1 MIKLKNYPKG
11 RKWSYSTDEIGQRAE
26 RLTADILHELA
37 KAHIPAVGDIDS
49 NQQYR
54 ITLTVSNEPYKVVGI
69 HELFER
75 GRSTGKFK
83 FEYPRIW
90 VEGIYGTTCRKY
102 EQSEL
107 SKQHSLT
114 KVVSILKERYLAI
127 QSAQHAAKSQED
139 TKAAREAIV
148 KDLRKEFP
156 RLSRYILENDRVDV
170 EICFKLDAS
179 TARMLLRALST
190 WKPPK

>member
-1 MIKLKNYPKG
+1 MALSLGEPRNDQAQELPQG
-11 RKWSYSTDEIGQRAE
+11 PKWSYSTDEIGQRAE

-107 SKQHSLT
+107 AKSHSLA
-114 KVVSILKERYLAI
+114 KVVCMPLKDRYLAI
-127 QSAQHAAKSQED
+127 QSAQHAAKEPKGHEGCARSHRRFFAQEVPQ
-139 TKAAREAIV
+139 TQ
-148 KDLRKEFP
+148 
-156 RLSRYILENDRVDV
+156 
-170 EICFKLDAS
+170 
-179 TARMLLRALST
+179 
-190 WKPPK
+190 